1 MGDSG
6 ALLLLMAAPVAANPV
21 TLEGVTFSDESG
33 DFTIL
38 SVTGTGS
45 LADPFVVI
53 EEVTGSAPMLVM
65 RFLNENFGNR
75 LGTRSP
81 IGMALIK
88 MVINHSE
95 TSWDGYRIEARS
107 APPAR
112 SPDDDGLSLGQGWS
126 RRPPMDSNISAMSAE
141 LSSHMT
147 PFTLVMVW
155 SK

>member
-1 MGDSG
+1 
-6 ALLLLMAAPVAANPV
+6 
-21 TLEGVTFSDESG
+21 
-33 DFTIL
+33 
-38 SVTGTGS
+38 
-45 LADPFVVI
+45 
-53 EEVTGSAPMLVM
+53 MLVM

-126 RRPPMDSNISAMSAE
+126 RRPPMDSNIFRHVRVVEQPYDAIYFGDGLVKVGQMVSFALFLTDSFPKSEIFLLQAPE
-141 LSSHMT
+141 ALIASTQLRWPSFGDLSPSE
-147 PFTLVMVW
+147 
-155 SK
+155 